1 MGTVESPAIA
11 RRRLRLALRR
21 AREAKGLTQGEVA
34 KRLDWS
40 LSKVNRIESGEV
52 TISSTDLQAML
63 RLFDITDTDRIAQLT
78 ADARASRRRG
88 WWDEPAYRQHVSTAT
103 MQVLQF
109 ETEASAI
116 RVFQPVLV
124 PGLLQTRPYAEFMMN
139 VWSSDLSEEIRAA
152 RLDIRMRRHEHVFAR
167 PDPPAYFLILD
178 ESVLLR
184 VFGGARVMAE
194 QLQQLLAYAEKPEI
208 TIRVVPMA
216 TAANLPMLGAFT
228 IFDLGDEENAVLYH
242 ESAIEDEIIHNQELI
257 RFHRD
262 RFEQM
267 WHQSL
272 SREATARLIAA
283 RAAELLSSLDRE
295 SRPADAG

>member
-1 MGTVESPAIA
+1 MGTAESPAVA

-21 AREAKGLTQGEVA
+21 AREAKGFTQGEVA
-34 KRLDWS
+34 KRLEWS

-63 RLFDITDTDRIAQLT
+63 RLFDVADTARIAQLT

-88 WWDEPAYRQHVSTAT
+88 WWDEPAYRHHVTPAT

-124 PGLLQTRPYAEFMMN
+124 PGLLQTRSYAEFQMN
-139 VWSSDLSEEIRAA
+139 VWSSDLSEQVRAA
-152 RLDIRMRRHEHVFAR
+152 RLDIRMRRHEHVFER
-167 PDPPAYFLILD
+167 PDTPAYFLILD

-194 QLQQLLAYAEKPEI
+194 QLQQLLGYAERPGI

-216 TAANLPMLGAFT
+216 NAANLPMLGAFT
-228 IFDLGDEENAVLYH
+228 LFDLGDEENAVLYH
-242 ESAIEDEIIHNQELI
+242 EGAIEDEIIHNQDLI
-257 RFHRD
+257 QFHRD

-267 WHQSL
+267 WEQSL
-272 SREATARLIAA
+272 SKEATARLIAA

-295 SRPADAG
+295 NPRG